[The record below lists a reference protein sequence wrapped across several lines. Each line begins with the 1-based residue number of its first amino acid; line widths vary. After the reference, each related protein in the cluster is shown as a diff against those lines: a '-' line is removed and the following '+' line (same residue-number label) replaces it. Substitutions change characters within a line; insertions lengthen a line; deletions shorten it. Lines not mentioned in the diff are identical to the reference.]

1 MHISNKTII
10 SIVLSAA
17 LIIASMIYVPHYAYA
32 SGTIKIEAAS
42 VVRDIDSSD
51 TVSVDVNTTSNP
63 GYTVGMVMVSW
74 DTKAFEL
81 MRVDY
86 NDSLAPDNGSR
97 PITNSSPYPVSFG
110 DDLTTKDYTGT
121 GRLFTL
127 VFRVLDGAKAST
139 YPISLSGSSEDFLN
153 FAMDEVP
160 IAFSAGSIKLEGEG
174 GSSTEDSFPFKDIS
188 EDNPNRDAIAKVH
201 DLGIIAGTTA
211 DTFSPDMTLSRAMI
225 VAMLWRLEGRPEVAA
240 SSFSD
245 VPSGKYY
252 TTAVAWAVSNK
263 IASGYNDGK
272 FRPEQDVTRQELA
285 AFLYRYAKLKGKG
298 FGGMWM
304 FPLNYPDVDDI
315 SSYAYEP
322 FCWMVMNGIMKEQ
335 PSGKLAP
342 KVRATREETAV
353 AFAGLVE
360 ALK

>member
-1 MHISNKTII
+1 MSFTKKTSRII
-10 SIVLSAA
+10 LLSVLLILVMSCVAFSADKLVIKADDIV
-17 LIIASMIYVPHYAYA
+17 YDG
-32 SGTIKIEAAS
+32 SGE
-42 VVRDIDSSD
+42 
-51 TVSVDVNTTSNP
+51 VSVDITAVSNP
-63 GYTVGMVMVSW
+63 GYAAGLAQVSW
-74 DTKAFEL
+74 NTDALEL
-81 MRVDY
+81 VRVEY
-86 NDSLAPDNGSR
+86 NSSVAPDNGSK
-97 PITNSSPYPVSFG
+97 PVENISPYSIVFG
-110 DDLTTKDYTGT
+110 DYLATSDFKKTGT
-121 GRLFTL
+121 MFTL
-127 VFRVLDGAKAST
+127 VFKVGEDVGQGKYSVNV
-139 YPISLSGSSEDFLN
+139 SGNPRNFLN
-153 FAMDEVP
+153 YEMSVVP
-160 IAFSAGSIKLEGEG
+160 VSFVNGSVTIGSAGTL
-174 GSSTEDSFPFKDIS
+174 TESGSFPFKDIA
-188 EDNPNRDAIAKVH
+188 EDNPNREAIAKVH
-201 DLGIIAGTTA
+201 ELGIIAGTTA

-285 AFLYRYAKLKGKG
+285 AFLYRYAKLKDKG
-298 FGGMWM
+298 FKGAWM
-304 FPLNYPDVDDI
+304 FPLSYPDVDDI

-322 FCWMVMNGIMKEQ
+322 LCWMVMNGIMKEQ
-335 PSGKLAP
+335 PSGKIAP

>member
-1 MHISNKTII
+1 VIKRNLRII
-10 SIVLSAA
+10 FIAAA
-17 LIIASMIYVPHYAYA
+17 LIVLFTLTAFGASTLDICVSDATA
-32 SGTIKIEAAS
+32 E
-42 VVRDIDSSD
+42 IDSLSD
-51 TVSVDVNTTSNP
+51 EIKVDVVTTSNP
-63 GYTVGMVMVSW
+63 GYIVGMFTVNWNSNALVL
-74 DTKAFEL
+74 E
-81 MRVDY
+81 RVEY
-86 NDSLAPDNGSR
+86 NSALAPDNGS
-97 PITNSSPYPVSFG
+97 PSITNTGSYPVSFG
-110 DDLTTKDYTGT
+110 DDVAAKDYSGT
-121 GRLFTL
+121 GRLVTL
-127 VFRVLDGAKAST
+127 VFKATNKAS
-139 YPISLSGSSEDFLN
+139 SGDYQIHINGKKQDFLN
-153 FAMDEVP
+153 YKLDNVP
-160 IAFSAGSIKLEGEG
+160 YSTKNGTLNLKLSDSLEGQQVY
-174 GSSTEDSFPFKDIS
+174 STFPFKDIA
-188 EDNPNRDAIAKVH
+188 EDNPNRDAIAKVYE
-201 DLGIIAGTTA
+201 LGIIAGTTV

-298 FGGMWM
+298 FQGTWM

-322 FCWMVMNGIMKEQ
+322 LCWMVMNGIMKEQ
-335 PSGKLAP
+335 PSGKIAP